1 MKSNEFYQERLK
13 RSNGHSIGA
22 GDSTS
27 RSSELKQQIT
37 GKHYSTIDAQNIAT
51 RFTQNTYQ
59 ALGSFNRYR
68 QPFRPSI
75 ESHYH

>member
-13 RSNGHSIGA
+13 KKQRHSIGA

-27 RSSELKQQIT
+27 RSSGIKATNHPETL
-37 GKHYSTIDAQNIAT
+37 GYSTIDAQNIAT

-59 ALGSFNRYR
+59 ALGF
-68 QPFRPSI
+68 
-75 ESHYH
+75 